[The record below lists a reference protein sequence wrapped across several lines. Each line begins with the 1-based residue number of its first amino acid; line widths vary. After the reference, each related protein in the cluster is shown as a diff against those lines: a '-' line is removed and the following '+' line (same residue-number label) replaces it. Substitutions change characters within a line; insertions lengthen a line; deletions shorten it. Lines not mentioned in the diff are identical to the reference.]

1 MIEYRE
7 EERTE
12 TAIYEVV
19 SCDKCGELIGEY
31 EQYHDGYSEAPND
44 KEIRIQYSGGTIRRG
59 GYFHGGTIEYGGM
72 ICDKCWQE
80 IMESIFK
87 DVADKF
93 EFLEHVKGGGDG
105 DD

>member
-59 GYFHGGTIEYGGM
+59 GYFHSGTIEYGGM

-87 DVADKF
+87 QVAEEFK
-93 EFLEHVKGGGDG
+93 FLEQGDG
-105 DD
+105 DYNE

>member
-7 EERTE
+7 EERTK
-12 TAIYEVV
+12 TTIYEVV
-19 SCDKCGELIGEY
+19 YCDKCGGFIGEFM
-31 EQYHDGYSEAPND
+31 QYDDGLSDAPNN
-44 KEIRIQYSGGTIRRG
+44 KEVVIKYSGGKVKMG
-59 GYFHGGTIEYGGM
+59 GYFHGGSIRYDGM